1 VRRSSPVSRAFV
13 HVALLALALIV
24 VYPLLWMVFL
34 SLKNQREMYTHV
46 WGPPHV
52 FEWSNYPLA
61 WTVGNVGLTLYN
73 TFLLTAVS
81 IVLILVLCYFAAY
94 AQARIRFPG
103 SNLIMVILVGTML
116 LPAQVIIIPLYTL
129 ESSLGILNSRLG
141 LILPYVAGGIPFS
154 IFLLTAFLKTI
165 PFELE
170 ESAFVDGCRRTTI
183 IRSIILPL
191 SRPGLATI
199 IVFQSFSVWNQYF
212 LPLVLLQSPSLQTV
226 TLGLM
231 AFSQQWGATDFPRLF
246 AALVIINVPVIA
258 LYAVFQ
264 KQFISGLTAGALK
277 L

>member
-1 VRRSSPVSRAFV
+1 MRSSPVSRAFV
-13 HVALLALALIV
+13 HVVLAALALVV

-34 SLKNQREMYTHV
+34 SLKNQQEMYTQV
-46 WGPPHV
+46 WGPPRV
-52 FEWSNYPLA
+52 FAWSNYPMA
-61 WTVGNVGLTLYN
+61 WTVGNVGLTLGN
-73 TFLLTAVS
+73 TFILTAVS
-81 IVLILVLCYFAAY
+81 VLLILVLCYFAAY
-94 AQARIRFPG
+94 AQARMRFPG
-103 SNLIMVILVGTML
+103 SSLIMVVLVGTML
-116 LPAQVIIIPLYTL
+116 RPAQVIISPLYTL
-129 ESSLGILNSRLG
+129 ESSLGILNTRLG

-170 ESAFVDGCRRTTI
+170 ESAFVDGSRRTVI

-199 IVFQSFSVWNQYF
+199 VVFQSFNVWNQYF
-212 LPLVLLQSPSLQTV
+212 LPLVLLQSPALQTV

-231 AFSQQWGATDFPRLF
+231 AFSQQWGMTDFPRLF
-246 AALVIINVPVIA
+246 AALVIINAPVIA
-258 LYAVFQ
+258 LYATFQ

>member
-1 VRRSSPVSRAFV
+1 MRSSPVSRAFV
-13 HVALLALALIV
+13 HVVLAALALVV

-34 SLKNQREMYTHV
+34 SLKNQQEMYTQV
-46 WGPPHV
+46 WGPPRV
-52 FEWSNYPLA
+52 FAWSNYPMA
-61 WTVGNVGLTLYN
+61 WTVGNVGLTLGN
-73 TFLLTAVS
+73 TFILTAVS
-81 IVLILVLCYFAAY
+81 VLLILVLCYFAAY
-94 AQARIRFPG
+94 AQARMRFPG
-103 SNLIMVILVGTML
+103 SSLIMVVLVGTML

-129 ESSLGILNSRLG
+129 ESSLGILNTRLG

-170 ESAFVDGCRRTTI
+170 ESAFVDGSRRTVI

-199 IVFQSFSVWNQYF
+199 VVFQSFNVWNQYF
-212 LPLVLLQSPSLQTV
+212 LPLVLLQSPALQTV

-231 AFSQQWGATDFPRLF
+231 AFSQQWGMTDFPRLF
-246 AALVIINVPVIA
+246 AALVIINAPVIA
-258 LYAVFQ
+258 LYATFQ